1 VARVLTAYPG
11 PRPGGLARRLTRAI
25 EALLA
30 RGHAVHLLAV
40 EPFPLDHPRLRQHRL
55 PAPRREGWLFWAW
68 LHLAMPPALLALG
81 LRHRV
86 THAFAFAATYG
97 LLLQPLRLVAR
108 VPLAVFL
115 RADAIENH
123 RLKGRPRWLV
133 ALDTRLE
140 GLGLAG
146 ARVLA
151 VSRALAARVAARHP
165 RAAAR
170 IAVLANDL
178 PPAPAGGAPRPA
190 PRPAPR
196 RPLAAAA
203 VGVLEGRKNLGLLL
217 DALALLPAGAVHLTL
232 FGDGPSAAALA
243 ARARERGV
251 EAAVTF
257 AGWTEPDLLWPRVD
271 LLLMPSLHEGAPN
284 AVLEALAGGVP
295 VLASDL
301 PEHRE
306 ILPAELL
313 LPADDAAAW
322 AERLGRI
329 AARPE
334 AELAAMAAAGG
345 AAAAP
350 LRFDWD
356 RAVVEAIVG
365 AAEAGA

>member
-1 VARVLTAYPG
+1 MARVLTAYPG

-25 EALLA
+25 AALLA
-30 RGHAVHLLAV
+30 RGHEVHLLAV
-40 EPFPLDHPRLRQHRL
+40 VPFPLDHPLLRQHRL

-86 THAFAFAATYG
+86 GHAFAFGATYG
-97 LLLQPLRLVAR
+97 LFLQPLRLVGR
-108 VPLAVFL
+108 VPLTVFL

-123 RLKGRPRWLV
+123 RLKGKPRWLV

-165 RAAAR
+165 RAAAG

-178 PPAPAGGAPRPA
+178 PPAPGGGA

-203 VGVLEGRKNLGLLL
+203 VGVLERRKNLGLLL

-232 FGDGPSAAALA
+232 FGDGPSGVALA

-251 EAAVTF
+251 AAAVTF
-257 AGWTEPDLLWPRVD
+257 AGWTEPDRLWPRVD

-306 ILPAELL
+306 ILPGELL
-313 LPADDAAAW
+313 LPAGDAAAW
-322 AERLGRI
+322 AERLARI

-334 AELAAMAAAGG
+334 AELAALAAAGR

-356 RAVVEAIVG
+356 RAVVEAVVG
-365 AAEAGA
+365 AAEAGS